1 MREEKSLFYLVFC
14 FFFRIAAY
22 RESGLDKAKNVVYD
36 ILRL

>member
-22 RESGLDKAKNVVYD
+22 RESGLGKVKNVAYD